1 MRSERKPARSAA
13 ATPNGCTL
21 EKRMT
26 PVRLRIENTST
37 EVWKAEDGYAAGYQ
51 VFDPET
57 ETLVMEGERIRL
69 PRDLKPGDVVEIA
82 VQVEFP
88 REPGRYRA
96 FVSGMREHGGWF
108 YQQGIPFWA
117 VEADISGGRT
127 TIIRSRL
134 TTATQL
140 RRQNLLRSA
149 GRAFRYP
156 LRSLWRNRSLIRSM
170 VRRDILGRY
179 RGSFGGAFWTVLNP
193 LLLMATY
200 FFVFGIVLRARFG
213 NDPSKSGFVLYFL
226 CGMLPW
232 LAFSEAVGRAPF
244 VILEYRNFVKKLVFP
259 LETLPVNLVI
269 AGLVTEVFAL
279 AIFIG
284 FLLFARGAVP
294 ATVLWLPFLALPQ
307 LLFTMGVVWI
317 LAALGAYLRDLGQ
330 INGFLLTL
338 WFFLTPICYPV
349 EALPR
354 DLLWVFSKNPM
365 YVLVQGYRGLFLE
378 ARPPAFGP
386 LWKFWLLSLVLFF
399 AGHALFYKLRKSFA
413 DVL

>member
-1 MRSERKPARSAA
+1 M
-13 ATPNGCTL
+13 
-21 EKRMT
+21 M
-26 PVRLRIENTST
+26 PVRLRIENTSG
-37 EVWKAEDGYAAGYQ
+37 EVWKAEDGYAASYQ

-57 ETLVMEGERIRL
+57 DTLVLEGRRTPL
-69 PRDLKPGDVVEIA
+69 PCDLKPGEAIEIE

-88 REPGRYRA
+88 SEPGRYRA
-96 FVSGMREHGGWF
+96 FVSGMREQCGWF
-108 YQQGIPFWA
+108 YERGLPFVA
-117 VEADISGGRT
+117 VDADVAGGRAMNA
-127 TIIRSRL
+127 RSKV
-134 TTATQL
+134 TTASEL
-140 RRQNLLRSA
+140 RRQNLLRSV
-149 GRAFRYP
+149 GRAFKYP
-156 LRSLWRNRSLIRSM
+156 VRSIWRNRSLIRSM

-213 NDPSKSGFVLYFL
+213 NDPSKAGFVLYFL

-244 VILEYRNFVKKLVFP
+244 VILEHRNFVKKLVFP
-259 LETLPVNLVI
+259 LETLPVNLVV
-269 AGLVTEVFAL
+269 AALVTEAFAL
-279 AIFIG
+279 AIFVG
-284 FLLFARGAVP
+284 FLLFARGGVP
-294 ATVLWLPFLALPQ
+294 VAVLWLPVLALPQ

-365 YVLVQGYRGLFLE
+365 YLLVQGYRGLFLE

-386 LWKFWLLSLVLFF
+386 LWKFWVLSLVLFF